1 MQIQAKKTLTYDK
14 VFAVPGVFRIEM
26 SFFSALGKYIAGSG
40 DLYTLNEATVIE
52 KVSLNR
58 FIMGINDDR
67 CKRSHQLLA
76 LAFEILLFKSFLGTI
91 NTDYDEMTADITE
104 NVD

>member
-1 MQIQAKKTLTYDK
+1 M
-14 VFAVPGVFRIEM
+14 FAVPGVFHIEL
-26 SFFSALGKYIAGSG
+26 SLFSALGKYIAGSG
-40 DLYTLNEATVIE
+40 DLYTPNEATVIE
-52 KVSLNR
+52 KVSLNG
-58 FIMGINDDR
+58 FIMGINYDR